1 MLQVACSKSKVDK
14 VLLEIDYIRDTRY
27 LHSDRYLATLNIE
40 NLSYN
45 DAGTLLQGKLCM
57 NVSQLSRPETCS

>member
-45 DAGTLLQGKLCM
+45 DAGHYCRA
-57 NVSQLSRPETCS
+57 SCA